1 MNTITES
8 ESCYTMALTREGGFE
23 AANALINGDKP
34 YFIGRLS
41 GNETLLCGKVLT
53 NRGID
58 KDLLHAMSNNAG
70 IKLNSRHDLNLYV
83 DRYKKAVD
91 NCTLL
96 GVWTEGGMYERGED
110 LRRIIDS
117 THSQKYIPAQSLEF
131 FYYFDH
137 PQYAPI
143 RNKRVLIIISHFYTI
158 QHQLDILNSL
168 FPKPIFESCEF
179 AVLKPPQQCAGSSD
193 RRSWRVHMDDFERR
207 VRQLHEAFK
216 FDTALVSCGGFGM
229 PICDFI
235 HTKLGSSA
243 IYVGGGLQL
252 FFGILGSRWADNPTI
267 QKLRNSS
274 WRFPLDSDKPANC
287 QLVEGGCYW

>member
-1 MNTITES
+1 
-8 ESCYTMALTREGGFE
+8 MAMTREEGFE

-53 NRGID
+53 NQSINNG
-58 KDLLHAMSNNAG
+58 LLHAMSNNAG
-70 IKLNSRHDLNLYV
+70 IKINSQEDLSLYV
-83 DRYKKAVD
+83 ARYKKAVD
-91 NCTLL
+91 KCTLL
-96 GVWTEGGMYERGED
+96 GVWDGGMHEHARD
-110 LRRIIDS
+110 LRSIIDARYY
-117 THSQKYIPAQSLEF
+117 HKYIPAQSLEF

-143 RNKRVLIIISHFYTI
+143 RNKRILIITSHFHTI
-158 QHQLDILNSL
+158 QHQLNIMNSL
-168 FPKPIFESCEF
+168 FPKPIFENCEF
-179 AVLKPPQQCAGSSD
+179 AVVKPPQQNGGSSD
-193 RRSWRVHMDDFERR
+193 GRSWHVHMDDFERR

-235 HTKLGSSA
+235 YTSLGSSA

-267 QKLRNSS
+267 NKLRNSS